1 MQRLWQR
8 TLLLRTQ
15 KKNKQPLTFESDS
28 IATAADIAALRATTD
43 SRISEIK
50 NTGNLTI
57 PNGAT
62 VYYVANNGSDS
73 NNGTSASTPFQTIT
87 KVNAV
92 LESSNSAHVYVCF
105 KRGDTWR
112 GEQLVAIPNLTITAY
127 GTGAKPVIMGSPE
140 NGGGSAN
147 ASKWTDMGNN
157 IWCYKGSD
165 AWSDVGNI
173 IFNDGESYG
182 KKVIQ
187 LYVNGRLTDFTN
199 GPAQTHT
206 FDSWD
211 DLKNDLDF
219 YHDKDF
225 NGGSGATGYLYLYS
239 ATNPAERFESIEF
252 ARKTN
257 LVYIHHTDNVTV
269 DNICFKYE
277 GGHAIAADGQPGSSL
292 VLDDLTVQNCE
303 FYWIGGSIQNRIAN
317 SVISNKENT
326 TVWDT
331 RYGNAIEV
339 YGTCDG
345 FIARNNYIYQVFDAG
360 ITVQKTVGNSL
371 EDWSQ
376 KNISFTDN
384 VIENCNY
391 SIEYFLTDMEQSD
404 VSKMVNF
411 TISDNIMWN
420 AGKGFCE
427 TRGIWDRGF
436 SAHIKSQWTAPCNK
450 AENFVISGNTMI
462 GVRDQFL
469 QIRTSFGTDSMPTLT
484 DNVFYGRYDF
494 DGTATNGY
502 RLGEVRVTSDDN
514 QIWVSYDFQ
523 NEQYLTD
530 NVKTATG
537 NKFYFVF
544 N

>member
-1 MQRLWQR
+1 MNSVLNS
-8 TLLLRTQ
+8 L
-15 KKNKQPLTFESDS
+15 SS
-28 IATAADIAALRATTD
+28 SYSAT
-43 SRISEIK
+43 
-50 NTGNLTI
+50 
-57 PNGAT
+57 
-62 VYYVANNGSDS
+62 
-73 NNGTSASTPFQTIT
+73 
-87 KVNAV
+87 
-92 LESSNSAHVYVCF
+92 VCF

-147 ASKWTDMGNN
+147 ASKWEEVKDN
-157 IWCYKGSD
+157 IWRYKGSD
-165 AWSDVGNI
+165 EWADVGNI
-173 IFNDGESYG
+173 IFNNGQSYA
-182 KKVIQ
+182 KKIIQ
-187 LYVNGRLTDFTN
+187 LYVKQETWSTYKLTDYTN
-199 GPAQTHT
+199 APAQTYT

-219 YHDKDF
+219 FHDKNF
-225 NGGSGATGYLYLYS
+225 EGGSGATGFLYLYS
-239 ATNPAERFESIEF
+239 ETNPALRFESIEF
-252 ARKTN
+252 ARRTD
-257 LVYIHHTDNVTV
+257 LVKIHHTDNVTV

-277 GGHAIAADGQPGSSL
+277 GGHAIAADGQPGSYL
-292 VLDDLTVQNCE
+292 MLENLIVQNCE

-317 SVISNKENT
+317 SVITDKQNT
-326 TVWDT
+326 TVRDT

-360 ITVQKTVGNSL
+360 ITVQKTVGDSS

-391 SIEYFLTDMEQSD
+391 SIEYFLTEMKQSD

-427 TRGIWDRGF
+427 TRGIWDRGY

-469 QIRTSFGTDSMPTLT
+469 QIRTSFGKDSMPTLT
-484 DNVFYGRYDF
+484 NNTFYGRYDF

-502 RLGEVRVTSDDN
+502 RLGEVRVVEVGDKN
-514 QIWVSYDFQ
+514 QIFVSYDLQ

-530 NVKTATG
+530 NVNEATG

>member
-15 KKNKQPLTFESDS
+15 KKNKQPLTFEIDS

-73 NNGTSASTPFQTIT
+73 NSGTSASTPFQTIA

-92 LESSNSAHVYVCF
+92 LEESNSAHVYVCF

-140 NGGGSAN
+140 DGAVDPNKWQKS
-147 ASKWTDMGNN
+147 SKEN
-157 IWCYKGSD
+157 IWYYEGSQN
-165 AWSDVGNI
+165 WSDVGNI
-173 IFNDGESYG
+173 IFNNGESYA
-182 KKVIQ
+182 KKIIQ
-187 LYVNGRLTDFTN
+187 LCVNGRLTDFTN
-199 GPAQTHT
+199 APAQNYT

-225 NGGSGATGYLYLYS
+225 NGGNGGSGATGYLYLYS

-303 FYWIGGSIQNRIAN
+303 FYWIGGSIQDRIKN
-317 SVISNKENT
+317 SDLGTT
-326 TVWDT
+326 TVTYDV

-360 ITVQKTVGNSL
+360 ITVQKTVGDSSAN
-371 EDWSQ
+371 WSQ

-391 SIEYFLTDMEQSD
+391 SIEYFLTEMKQSD
-404 VSKMVNF
+404 DSKMVNF
-411 TISDNIMWN
+411 TISGNYMWN
-420 AGKGFCE
+420 AGLGFCE
-427 TRGIWDRGF
+427 TRGIWHRGY
-436 SAHIKSQWTAPCNK
+436 SAHIKCQHTAPCNK

-469 QIRTSFGTDSMPTLT
+469 QIRTSFGKDSMPTLT
-484 DNVFYGRYDF
+484 NNTFYGRYDF

-502 RLGEVRVTSDDN
+502 RLGEVRVTDDGN
-514 QIWVSYDFQ
+514 QIWVSYGFE